1 MKKLGT
7 FLLASVALVA
17 VSCSSAEGEATEDEV
32 VVIES
37 VTYSLDTTNSSL
49 VWAANMGPDYGHE
62 GLVDITEGSIVMEGE
77 ALTSGSF
84 TVDMNTIRATGM
96 EEEKAGYLRAHLMGT
111 APDEDHPAN
120 LFFNSV
126 EFPTIGIT
134 LGEYKD
140 GMLGLTLSILGK
152 ELSQDVAVELTSD
165 ENGASINGEFALD
178 LNSLEIPGLQPNPE
192 DGSQI
197 NPAIDFK
204 LNVALTK

>member
-7 FLLASVALVA
+7 FFIASVALIA
-17 VSCSSAEGEATEDEV
+17 VSCSSAEDAQEEV
-32 VVIES
+32 VAVEAI
-37 VTYSLDTTNSSL
+37 TYSIDTTNSSL
-49 VWAANMGPDYGHE
+49 AWAANMGPDYGHE

-84 TVDMNTIRATGM
+84 TIDMNTIRSTDLEEPKAT
-96 EEEKAGYLRAHLMGT
+96 YLAAHLMGT
-111 APDEDHPAN
+111 APDEDHPAD
-120 LFFNSV
+120 LFFNTLAFPSV
-126 EFPTIGIT
+126 SVT
-134 LGEYKD
+134 LGDYTD
-140 GMLGLTLSILGK
+140 GKLGLTLTILGK
-152 ELSQDVAVELTSD
+152 ELEQDVAVELTSD
-165 ENGASINGEFALD
+165 ENGASIIGDFALD